1 MWLAL
6 IYSTQDKPISWF
18 PLCGTDW
25 SYKRLKNYIVVLIKT
40 VPWEM
45 VMTLTDTFPTTPG
58 MNPKESANKL
68 WPTVSWL
75 HSTKKKKGI
84 ICHPPFSLVWN
95 PSEAV
100 LHSRVYLWV
109 PRNGNFCL
117 MNLLWHILSFML
129 SLVENVSTVHP
140 VISLRCHSPR
150 QEEEEDA
157 GTADTSLHP
166 ESHLQWLSLL
176 HIDKERQMAGSLT
189 LAHFDKIIQSMKL
202 EEIL

>member
-1 MWLAL
+1 
-6 IYSTQDKPISWF
+6 
-18 PLCGTDW
+18 
-25 SYKRLKNYIVVLIKT
+25 
-40 VPWEM
+40 
-45 VMTLTDTFPTTPG
+45 
-58 MNPKESANKL
+58 
-68 WPTVSWL
+68 
-75 HSTKKKKGI
+75 
-84 ICHPPFSLVWN
+84 
-95 PSEAV
+95 
-100 LHSRVYLWV
+100 
-109 PRNGNFCL
+109 
-117 MNLLWHILSFML
+117 ML